1 MFDLNNKTSEIVI
14 IQQQKNCVWEI
25 LSVSSFKN
33 ITFKKSEENEFSERD
48 YGKLVGIVKEDKP
61 TVLKTNTIKWW
72 HNKGT

>member
-48 YGKLVGIVKEDKP
+48 CGKLVGIE
-61 TVLKTNTIKWW
+61 
-72 HNKGT
+72 